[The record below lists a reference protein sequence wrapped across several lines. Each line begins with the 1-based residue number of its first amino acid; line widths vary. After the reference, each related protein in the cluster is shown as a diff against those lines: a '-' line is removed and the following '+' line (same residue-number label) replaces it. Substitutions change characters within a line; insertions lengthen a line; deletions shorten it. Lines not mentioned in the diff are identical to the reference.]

1 MLEIKSHDDKRKY
14 KIVDVTNNVE
24 TLIVELDLINHAITN
39 KFQIVIDL
47 VDKMCKEIEGF
58 ESWFKTLLLNYISS
72 KNSEFVYESCN
83 DFLKF
88 SEIYVDKQE
97 INFDKFVNL
106 SKVSTTSIVFY
117 PEDIRALAIS
127 STALKLYSIFF
138 CDNELKL
145 PDNMHKKV
153 YDVLIKPCVEK
164 KVTVKIFQLVRSRT
178 YRSSI
183 TDRYIWGFIK
193 SVLFEDPDS
202 YVMTI
207 FNFLLE
213 KILALIDITQNPIP
227 FIIGTSDDSIKWL
240 TRSLFKDRTIY
251 GEIFG
256 GSEDLYGSSLSKE
269 SFYIFCCN
277 DTIAKVA
284 KAGMELLEGEYNME
298 SDSFTNVQERIEKV
312 NHLCPA
318 VLYITFPIA
327 CRVLEVPY
335 KFLLTIPPKHS
346 VLVGLFLHSISEEI
360 LSSRFPALSEFLI
373 SCPKE
378 NLIYTKSQYKM
389 RHPGLVINDD
399 SPIFGF
405 SSPYFKYKLLSA
417 IIGILNAS
425 KKNLVDTITGDRLK
439 RVRNFC
445 LEDEVTRFY
454 NELYSGQLDET
465 FKTIREIADKHL

>member
-1 MLEIKSHDDKRKY
+1 MLSIKPLEGKRKY
-14 KIVDVTNNVE
+14 KVVDLSNNE
-24 TLIVELDLINHAITN
+24 ESILAELDLINHSITN

-47 VDKMCKEIEGF
+47 VDEMCAEIEGF
-58 ESWFKTLLLNYISS
+58 EGWFKILLMNYISS
-72 KNSEFVYESCN
+72 KNSELVYESV
-83 DFLKF
+83 DKYLEF
-88 SEIYVDKQE
+88 SEKYVDSKN
-97 INFDKFVNL
+97 IDFNNFVNL
-106 SKVSTTSIVFY
+106 SKVSPTSIVFY

-127 STALKLYSIFF
+127 STALKLYSILF
-138 CDNELKL
+138 CDIELRL

-153 YDVLIKPCVEK
+153 YDGLIQPCVERE
-164 KVTVKIFQLVRSRT
+164 VTVKIFQLIRSRT

-193 SVLFEDPDS
+193 TVLFEDPDS

-213 KILALIDITQNPIP
+213 KILALINIEQNPIP
-227 FIIGTSDDSIKWL
+227 FIIGTADDSIKWL

-256 GSEDLYGSSLSKE
+256 GTEDLYGSSLSKE

-277 DTIAKVA
+277 DTIAKAA
-284 KAGMELLEGEYNME
+284 KCGMDLLESEYNLDDNE
-298 SDSFTNVQERIEKV
+298 FSDVQGRIEKV

-318 VLYITFPIA
+318 VLYVTFPIA
-327 CRVLEVPY
+327 SRVLEVPY

-346 VLVGLFLHSISEEI
+346 VLIGLFLYVIAEEI

-373 SCPKE
+373 SCPKD

-389 RHPGLVINDD
+389 RHVILVINDPN
-399 SPIFGF
+399 PIFGF

-425 KKNLVDTITGDRLK
+425 KKNLVDTVTGDRLR

-454 NELYSGQLDET
+454 NELYSGRLDST
-465 FKTIREIADKHL
+465 FENIRKMADRLL